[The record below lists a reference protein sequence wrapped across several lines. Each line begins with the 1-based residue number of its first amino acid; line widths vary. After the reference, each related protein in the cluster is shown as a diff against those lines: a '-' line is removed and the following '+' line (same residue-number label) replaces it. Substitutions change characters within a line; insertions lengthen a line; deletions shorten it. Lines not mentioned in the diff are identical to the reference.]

1 MSLVLVIIFFPLLFD
16 YFMRFEYT
24 QKVSAC
30 QNKKV
35 QKSQAEHETYN
46 LFYQIKII
54 TPVLEG
60 LKHL

>member
-1 MSLVLVIIFFPLLFD
+1 MSLVLVIIFFPLLFNN
-16 YFMRFEYT
+16 FLRFEYT

-30 QNKKV
+30 QNKKE

-46 LFYQIKII
+46 LLYQIKII
-54 TPVLEG
+54 TTLLER